1 MVGCRESQAL
11 TTTNSPPSSV
21 RGKEPVKELQTE
33 TSCVIDGDATDVD
46 DTEMTESNVAAAAA
60 AGGGG
65 GGLTARRVR
74 EEGKKP
80 EPSSQHRSSPDR
92 NYSQAADSAKSQ
104 AVTSSCNISRRGV
117 DQTGHSLI
125 HHRRRHTSGGA
136 TTTAAAAAAATPAA
150 MMGGGASAGGALG
163 DAATATSASAEA
175 GMDVDFDEAH
185 DEVLQ
190 VGKEMTPRYEQEN
203 LDSSPDSGRRDGSLA
218 NSRHICKVCSRE
230 FPSGRALGGHM
241 RAHGS
246 GDPQGG
252 GILAN
257 QQQQLN
263 NSSATPSQSPRASAS
278 QLAINA
284 ADNHNHAHNEPNPES
299 KPSSVILRSKSTS
312 PESRARARSQREI
325 HNRRSA
331 PARRSNGKARPRERT
346 ITPKSSVEDATAI
359 NAAAKLE
366 NDDEDN
372 AVSNSRDHASSEA
385 AQSSSSSSEDDA
397 NSEGG
402 NEIENVC
409 DVCSEEF
416 ENGKQLHSHKKSHE
430 VYALRSNP
438 KRSRRFIDQDYTE
451 CAPSTNAV
459 PTKKQSTST
468 SNDDCVCPY
477 PDCPKRFP
485 SWKALFGH
493 MRCHPDRTW
502 RGIHPPT
509 EENGTGPNA
518 GGGDRQQRR
527 KKVRPSSIAAG
538 TSRTGA
544 AAREAVAA
552 AAASESEPEPEPE
565 REPEHVRQNG
575 KSPVSE
581 EIESDTE
588 SIEAAY
594 MNGEAYMTEDR
605 HQATSTTGWWGT
617 GVTGKRSKRSRQSVR
632 SVHLVHAGGSGG
644 ASTSRAPA
652 PPTTLPDM
660 SEELN
665 AKETAEVMIMMMN
678 SATNGG
684 QQFELGEV
692 RRGFELSLRRGIDQH
707 HRHSSGASP
716 RRQEERAQAAAA
728 AGAGD
733 EEEMTGEG
741 DDVEQVVE
749 EFRELGE
756 GAAAAED
763 AGTKDEHDEWK
774 PMDLDRESVSDDG
787 DDEKEG
793 QLEEASTSKIPKYQC
808 NTCKRSFRSHQALGG
823 HRASHKKVKGCFART
838 NVGEQAFHEDETS
851 DELLRSEEQLPTEL
865 NDASHSDGDDKDRQL
880 TSASK
885 EESSTADIVVHPTGA
900 AAAAA
905 GASASTK
912 KGAHRCTECGRCFDS
927 GQALGGHKRC
937 HFDPTKKDGD
947 KENSSSNNGGK
958 NQRTSNPGGRA
969 SSSQGRGKNEGA
981 EGRGT
986 SPRVR
991 NTDLGL
997 HLQQAVPGQQ
1007 HDFRSSTTLVGE
1019 RVPSA
1024 QVLRPVKPLDLNL
1037 PAPVNDE
1044 EDEEMQPRNGFS
1056 PSARGSQIE
1065 NQEPKAL
1072 SEEIGGGPADGER
1085 NRTHVEYH
1093 FTALLPT
1100 LGYQPFE
1107 CSQCGQRFF
1116 SHDALTQHAATPHKK
1131 EDQIAMGSF
1140 IKRIIRLKAQLWG
1153 IWGSALPDMSR
1164 QHVDRESSLAII
1176 IIMSC
1181 TGPGAAAAPPP
1192 APA

>member
-1 MVGCRESQAL
+1 MVGCRESQAS
-11 TTTNSPPSSV
+11 TTTTTSNSPPSV
-21 RGKEPVKELQTE
+21 KGKEPVKELLQTE

-46 DTEMTESNVAAAAA
+46 DTEMTESNAAR
-60 AGGGG
+60 G

-92 NYSQAADSAKSQ
+92 NYSQAADSEKSR
-104 AVTSSCNISRRGV
+104 AVTWSGKINRRV
-117 DQTGHSLI
+117 DQTGHPLI
-125 HHRRRHTSGGA
+125 HRRRHT
-136 TTTAAAAAAATPAA
+136 AATPAA
-150 MMGGGASAGGALG
+150 AAMGSSDLVGPLDDAL
-163 DAATATSASAEA
+163 AATASAEA

-190 VGKEMTPRYEQEN
+190 VGKETPRYDEDEN
-203 LDSSPDSGRRDGSLA
+203 LDSSPDYALRPLA

-246 GDPQGG
+246 GDPT

-257 QQQQLN
+257 QQQLN
-263 NSSATPSQSPRASAS
+263 NNTTPSPSPRASAS
-278 QLAINA
+278 HV
-284 ADNHNHAHNEPNPES
+284 DHNGNNEPNPDA
-299 KPSSVILRSKSTS
+299 KPSSVLVRAKSTS

-325 HNRRSA
+325 LHNRRSA
-331 PARRSNGKARPRERT
+331 DPAGGVARRSNSKARPPRERT
-346 ITPKSSVEDATAI
+346 ITPKSSVEDVAAI
-359 NAAAKLE
+359 IAAKHE
-366 NDDEDN
+366 HDHDDDN
-372 AVSNSRDHASSEA
+372 VVSNRDHASSEPA
-385 AQSSSSSSEDDA
+385 PSSSSSSSSEEDG
-397 NSEGG
+397 NSDGG
-402 NEIENVC
+402 NEIAENVC

-451 CAPSTNAV
+451 CPPPNNV
-459 PTKKQSTST
+459 PTKKQGTTTT
-468 SNDDCVCPY
+468 SNDDCACPY
-477 PDCPKRFP
+477 PECPKRFP
-485 SWKALFGH
+485 SLKALFGH

-509 EENGTGPNA
+509 DENGPNS
-518 GGGDRQQRR
+518 GGGDRQHQQQRR
-527 KKVRPSSIAAG
+527 KKVRPSSNPAAG
-538 TSRTGA
+538 TSRAA
-544 AAREAVAA
+544 AAREVAA
-552 AAASESEPEPEPE
+552 AATASSSSSDSEPEPE
-565 REPEHVRQNG
+565 EHVRQNG

-632 SVHLVHAGGSGG
+632 SVHLVHAAGGSGG
-644 ASTSRAPA
+644 ASCSRAPA
-652 PPTTLPDM
+652 PPDTAAM

-678 SATNGG
+678 SGTKIG
-684 QQFELGEV
+684 QKLELDEV
-692 RRGFELSLRRGIDQH
+692 RRGFELSIRRGH
-707 HRHSSGASP
+707 NSGVSP
-716 RRQEERAQAAAA
+716 RRQEERAA
-728 AGAGD
+728 AGD
-733 EEEMTGEG
+733 EMMVEG
-741 DDVEQVVE
+741 NDALQDVE
-749 EFRELGE
+749 EFCELREV
-756 GAAAAED
+756 AAAED
-763 AGTKDEHDEWK
+763 VVAKDVHDEWK
-774 PMDLDRESVSDDG
+774 PMDLDRESVSDEG
-787 DDEKEG
+787 EEEDEKED
-793 QLEEASTSKIPKYQC
+793 QLEEASTSKAPKYQC

-838 NVGEQAFHEDETS
+838 NVGELESHEEETS
-851 DELLRSEEQLPTEL
+851 DEVLRSEEQLPTEL
-865 NDASHSDGDDKDRQL
+865 NDVSHSDGDDKDRQL
-880 TSASK
+880 ISVSK
-885 EESSTADIVVHPTGA
+885 DESSTADIVVHPSGAAGA
-900 AAAAA
+900 AAAA
-905 GASASTK
+905 ASTK

-958 NQRTSNPGGRA
+958 NQRTSNPAGRA
-969 SSSQGRGKNEGA
+969 SSSQGRFKMEGA
-981 EGRGT
+981 EGRGN

-991 NTDLGL
+991 NSELGL
-997 HLQQAVPGQQ
+997 QLQQAAASQPDLRTITGG
-1007 HDFRSSTTLVGE
+1007 GE
-1019 RVPSA
+1019 RVLSA

-1044 EDEEMQPRNGFS
+1044 EEDEMPRNGYS
-1056 PSARGSQIE
+1056 PSGRGSQIE
-1065 NQEPKAL
+1065 NKEPNAL
-1072 SEEIGGGPADGER
+1072 ANEICPADDER
-1085 NRTHVEYH
+1085 SRSHVEYH
-1093 FTALLPT
+1093 FAALLPP

-1131 EDQIAMGSF
+1131 DDQMAMGSF
-1140 IKRIIRLKAQLWG
+1140 IKRI
-1153 IWGSALPDMSR
+1153 MS
-1164 QHVDRESSLAII
+1164 
-1176 IIMSC
+1176 
-1181 TGPGAAAAPPP
+1181 
-1192 APA
+1192 